1 MSGIGELLGP
11 LYAIS
16 ELLLMDR
23 MQPHEVRP
31 QNLFVQARRTV
42 TRCGVIA
49 QALSLIK
56 VIMFVVCVRKDSE
69 AGQFKPSFID
79 ESKQVIQIQ
88 LFLRQQ

>member
-16 ELLLMDR
+16 ELLLMNR

-49 QALSLIK
+49 QALSLIR
-56 VIMFVVCVRKDSE
+56 VIMFVVCVRKDFE

-79 ESKQVIQIQ
+79 ESK
-88 LFLRQQ
+88 

>member
-31 QNLFVQARRTV
+31 QNLFVQACRTV

-49 QALSLIK
+49 QALSLIR
-56 VIMFVVCVRKDSE
+56 VIMFVVCVRKDRE

-79 ESKQVIQIQ
+79 ESK
-88 LFLRQQ
+88 

>member
-31 QNLFVQARRTV
+31 QNLFVQACRTV

-49 QALSLIK
+49 QALSLIR
-56 VIMFVVCVRKDSE
+56 VIMFVVCVRKDCE

-79 ESKQVIQIQ
+79 ESK
-88 LFLRQQ
+88 